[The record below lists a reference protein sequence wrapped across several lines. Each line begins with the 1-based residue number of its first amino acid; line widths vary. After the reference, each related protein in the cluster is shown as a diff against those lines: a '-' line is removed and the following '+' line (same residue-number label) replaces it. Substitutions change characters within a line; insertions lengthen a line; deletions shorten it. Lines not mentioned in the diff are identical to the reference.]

1 MSTTSV
7 VKPQIFYGWWI
18 VFGGVLG
25 NAINSGIT
33 FHALP
38 AFLIPLSNSF
48 GVSLTVMAAGL
59 SLARIETA
67 FLGPIEGYLVDKFGP
82 RTMMLIGV
90 PTMALGCLFISF
102 CHSFT
107 VFLIPFLSGLI
118 LGSSI
123 GFASPLTTAVANWW
137 QKKRGR
143 AIGIMWLGH
152 SLGSTA
158 VPLYNIVIERLSW
171 RWAFR
176 IMTTTILVLGIP
188 IALIMRHRPEQYG
201 LLPDGVSQKEPEP
214 SKNLPSQEMG
224 FTDDSAPSSKT
235 KDFTILEAIRTSSF
249 WFFTISVSVR
259 SAVTTALAINTFPL
273 VQNLGGNSSEARF
286 LFLLQ
291 GIFSAPGR
299 LFLSWAGD
307 FVNKRQI
314 MAGCL
319 LFLAVTLALM
329 SVAPTVKQLTILWV
343 PYAILWGGLSSL
355 PNALRADLFGRE
367 NFATIQGATAPVS
380 NLFGLL
386 APIFA
391 TWVFQTTGS
400 YRIPLLVFSGFS
412 LVSMVLILFA
422 KQPPHGREKLNRNIG
437 STYTQN
443 PH

>member
-1 MSTTSV
+1 MSTELTARSH
-7 VKPQIFYGWWI
+7 IFYGWWI
-18 VFGGVLG
+18 ILGGVLG
-25 NAINSGIT
+25 NAINTGIT

-82 RTMMLIGV
+82 RKMMLIGI

-102 CHSFT
+102 CDSFA
-107 VFLIPFLSGLI
+107 VFLIPFLLGLI
-118 LGSSI
+118 LGSSL

-137 QKKRGR
+137 HKKRGR

-158 VPLYNIVIERLSW
+158 VPLYNLVIETFSW

-176 IMTTTILVLGIP
+176 IMTITILGLGLP
-188 IALIMRHRPEQYG
+188 IALIMRHRPEKYG
-201 LLPDGVSQKEPEP
+201 LLPDGI
-214 SKNLPSQEMG
+214 SQEENSLPDVPSG
-224 FTDDSAPSSKT
+224 QETFSRDKPAPQPKT
-235 KDFTILEAIRTSSF
+235 KDFTIFEAIRTSSF
-249 WFFTISVSVR
+249 WFFTFSVSVR
-259 SAVTTALAINTFPL
+259 SSVTTALAINTFPL
-273 VQNLGGNSSEARF
+273 VQSLGGGSTEASM
-286 LFLLQ
+286 LFLVQ

-307 FVNKRQI
+307 FVSKRHI
-314 MAGCL
+314 MGACL
-319 LFLAVTLALM
+319 LLLAITLVLM
-329 SVAPTVKQLTILWV
+329 SVATSVKQLTILWV

-391 TWVFQTTGS
+391 TWIFQKTGS
-400 YRIPLLVFSGFS
+400 YRIPLLTFGGFS
-412 LVSMVLILFA
+412 IFSMALILLA
-422 KQPPHGREKLNRNIG
+422 KQPRHRQ
-437 STYTQN
+437 SMVTTSSS
-443 PH
+443 

>member
-1 MSTTSV
+1 MSTTLI
-7 VKPQIFYGWWI
+7 VKPQFFYGWWI
-18 VFGGVLG
+18 VLGGVLG
-25 NAINSGIT
+25 NAINTGIT

-59 SLARIETA
+59 SMDRIETA

-102 CHSFT
+102 CDSFAI
-107 VFLIPFLSGLI
+107 FMIPFLLGLI
-118 LGSSI
+118 LGSSL

-158 VPLYNIVIERLSW
+158 VPLYNIVIERMSW

-176 IMTTTILVLGIP
+176 IMTTTILVIGIP

-201 LLPDGVSQKEPEP
+201 LLPDGVPPGETKP
-214 SKNLPSQEMG
+214 SNKLLGQESH
-224 FTDDSAPSSKT
+224 TVTDSATIPKT

-249 WFFTISVSVR
+249 WFFTISVSGR

-273 VQNLGGNSSEARF
+273 VQNLGGGSTEASL

-307 FVNKRQI
+307 FVNKRYI

-319 LFLAVTLALM
+319 LFLAITLGLM

-400 YRIPLLVFSGFS
+400 YRVPLLVFSGFFI
-412 LVSMVLILFA
+412 LSMVLILFA
-422 KQPPHGREKLNRNIG
+422 KPPVRGKGNLNHNLG
-437 STYTQN
+437 
-443 PH
+443 